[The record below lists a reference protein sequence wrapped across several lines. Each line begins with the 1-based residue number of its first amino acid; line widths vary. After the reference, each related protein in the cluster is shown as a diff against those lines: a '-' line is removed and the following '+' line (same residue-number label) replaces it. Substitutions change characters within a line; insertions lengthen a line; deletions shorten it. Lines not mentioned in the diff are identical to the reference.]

1 MVSQDNSTTSTFS
14 IIYDSEDP
22 SDNTINLRDLADSM
36 LAINDLFGRANRLLN
51 GDNASVTLNARPPRA
66 GSFEIELVLSTAQ
79 SLLGSDYITS
89 TRNLLY
95 LLFGS
100 QIPGLFQLLKRLRG
114 RTPKV
119 TDSSPDSVTIEADW
133 INFDGVVEAENFR
146 MVIPTKVY
154 RLSQD
159 RDVRKAASDTLTPLR
174 RNGIDKIT
182 VREGSEELE
191 TFVESDIPLFSEIP
205 QVGES
210 KEFVTRQILTIVTT
224 QFSERSRQWRF
235 NDGNNDNAYTVMDD
249 GFRDLVRRREISFT
263 AGDIFECEV
272 KTIQGITPD
281 LNINTRLEILKV
293 IGRGHPNGEGT
304 QLSLD
309 LFSN

>member
-1 MVSQDNSTTSTFS
+1 MVSQNDSTTSTFS
-14 IIYDSEDP
+14 IIYDGESL
-22 SDNTINLRDLADSM
+22 SDNTINARDVANSII
-36 LAINDLFGRANRLLN
+36 AIDDLFQRSNRLLN
-51 GDNASVTLNARPPRA
+51 GDNASLTLDIRPPRA
-66 GSFEIELVLSTAQ
+66 GSFEIELVLSAAQ

-89 TRNLLY
+89 ARNLLY

-114 RTPKV
+114 RTLRE
-119 TDSSPDSVTIEADW
+119 TDRSPDSVTIEADW

-146 MVIPTKVY
+146 MVIPTKVFQ
-154 RLSQD
+154 LSRD

-174 RNGIDKIT
+174 RNDIDKIT
-182 VREGSEELE
+182 VREGSAELE
-191 TFVESDIPLFSEIP
+191 TFVESDIPSFSEIP

-210 KEFVTRQILTIVTT
+210 IESVTRQILTIVTT

-235 NDGNNDNAYTVMDD
+235 NDGNKNNSYTVMDD
-249 GFRDLVRRREISFT
+249 EFRDSVIRGDISFT

-272 KTIQGITPD
+272 KTIQSITPD
-281 LNINTRLEILKV
+281 RKIKTRLEILKV
-293 IGRGHPNGEGT
+293 IGRLHPNGGGT
-304 QLSLD
+304 QLSLE